1 MDGATMQNKLKT
13 FWQKPEGK
21 TGIIALAGLIFMGV
35 IGVAKIL
42 AFIQTTLQIGMLVA
56 GIGTVL
62 FIMTR
67 PTTWVLFQLMCRKIT
82 SFIIKIDPLEILKIK
97 VREMEENLEKVG
109 QCLSDLRQTQSRL
122 GRKIQ
127 ENDSTVETSMQKASY
142 AQKQGQS
149 QQSYLEAR
157 KAGRRQKSNLSL
169 KELFAKIETMHRVLT
184 KIHGNSSIIIE
195 DTKDEI
201 QVTEEEY
208 KAVKAAH
215 GAMKSAMSI
224 ISGDKDKRA
233 IYEEAYEVLS
243 DEIANKSGEL
253 QSMLETSKSLMD
265 NIDIEQ
271 GMLQDQGMKMLEEWE
286 KKADNWLVGSSQKSD
301 AVSKASGGKVTN
313 RPLSASMEDT
323 IEATNNQF
331 SNLFNK

>member
-157 KAGRRQKSNLSL
+157 KAGRQIGR
-169 KELFAKIETMHRVLT
+169 
-184 KIHGNSSIIIE
+184 
-195 DTKDEI
+195 
-201 QVTEEEY
+201 
-208 KAVKAAH
+208 AH
-215 GAMKSAMSI
+215 
-224 ISGDKDKRA
+224 
-233 IYEEAYEVLS
+233 V
-243 DEIANKSGEL
+243 
-253 QSMLETSKSLMD
+253 
-265 NIDIEQ
+265 
-271 GMLQDQGMKMLEEWE
+271 
-286 KKADNWLVGSSQKSD
+286 
-301 AVSKASGGKVTN
+301 
-313 RPLSASMEDT
+313 
-323 IEATNNQF
+323 
-331 SNLFNK
+331 